1 MSIHKR
7 ILAAAIA
14 GSLLADPASAE
25 LKTITIGTNPSGSTF
40 FLIGSAMAKMFQE
53 KLGIRSTAQ
62 PFAGSSMY
70 VPAIGLGEMTM
81 GVVNSIDAGLA
92 YEGAADYP
100 QEIKGLRSIAYVW
113 EIPYG
118 FVVRADSGIVTAD
131 DLKGKRIMGS
141 MPTTQA
147 LNSIN
152 MAIVESGG
160 LSADD
165 VTMMESGGLM
175 DGLNALAEGRT
186 DAAPMATTMPVLTEL
201 QAKIPGGMRVMA
213 NGSQG
218 SADFFG
224 DKVSGLGV
232 TTAKETETRPFI
244 MGDTD
249 IVTYGVL
256 MTVGETMSDD
266 DAYQLTK
273 AIYDNWAELQANAGP
288 LRAVPQDGL
297 VEAGMPIPWHPGA
310 IQFFKEAGLWTDQME
325 AAQQAF

>member
-1 MSIHKR
+1 MHKSI
-7 ILAAAIA
+7 IAAAAAVGLFA
-14 GSLLADPASAE
+14 GAANAE
-25 LKTITIGTNPSGSTF
+25 MDSITIGTNPSGSTF

-53 KLGIRSTAQ
+53 ELGIRSTAQ

-92 YEGAADYP
+92 YNGEADYP
-100 QEIKGLRSIAYVW
+100 QEIKGIRSIAYVW

-118 FVVRADSGIVTAD
+118 FVVRADSEILTAD

-201 QAKIPGGMRVMA
+201 QAKIPGGMRVMG
-213 NGSQG
+213 NGSMG
-218 SADFFG
+218 TSEFFG
-224 DKVSGLGV
+224 ERVSGLGTV
-232 TTAKETETRPFI
+232 TATENENRPFI
-244 MGDTD
+244 IGDTD

-297 VEAGMPIPWHPGA
+297 VAAGMPIPWHSGA
-310 IQFFKEAGLWTDQME
+310 VRFFKEKGLWTDQME
-325 AAQQAF
+325 AAQQKF